1 MRALRHAEHGITV
14 SDEIERFQVVVSIW
28 IAFLLVMAG
37 EATYNV
43 LIVTEEMDAAP
54 ADFIV
59 HDVKRDLDIPL
70 RVFLPAGKGDGR
82 SCLGS

>member
-1 MRALRHAEHGITV
+1 MKMIPVIVRIV
-14 SDEIERFQVVVSIW
+14 F
-28 IAFLLVMAG
+28 AFLPVVAG
-37 EATYNV
+37 AANYDPLKVPDERP
-43 LIVTEEMDAAP
+43 AAP

-82 SCLGS
+82 SRLGS